1 MQAPARKGRVR
12 LTEDGPAETE
22 IPMGLRKYRPNAVLI
37 PDDCPIRREFS
48 AAGRTNVPPG
58 AAELRDY
65 DSRTV
70 FYDVFRC
77 DDGRTVTA
85 LGPRP
90 LNLWSEVARM
100 RIFCEGESLACRRE
114 LYGKTCAVTIP
125 LGDDFRER
133 NPLALEFVFPSFT
146 ARVEVPRPESY
157 GAHASHVCL
166 LTLQKDNPLPWI
178 EEWCLWHA
186 RLHGI
191 SRIVIYDNGSRNLRE
206 VEVLLDGLGDDV
218 DAVLVDWPFPYGPAN
233 RGRHRFCQ
241 EGALNHYRMLIG
253 RSDAWCLNLDVDEY
267 LVTNAEKTLRRRL
280 KEYEKDAMSVV
291 LVDSWIVPGFLGQ
304 PEVDLRRVGT
314 YSVRERTP
322 RGRGLK
328 YLFRPR
334 EVRYNKVHAAWPRNR
349 MFDVFVTF
357 PRLHMRLM
365 KFFCTYLFRRLAKHE
380 LLSRLY
386 SKRVAV
392 RYVLSDEM
400 RFYHFRGLY
409 TNWKPAVVNADREI
423 RTPDPKR
430 HVEDPR
436 IRRLALRVK
445 PGRAGVAAQPEEKR
459 NARTARGGSRG
470 GAAQDDPPPAG
481 AAT

>member
-1 MQAPARKGRVR
+1 
-12 LTEDGPAETE
+12 
-22 IPMGLRKYRPNAVLI
+22 MGLRKYQPNAVLI
-37 PDDCPIRREFS
+37 PDDYPLRREFS
-48 AAGRTNVPPG
+48 AAGKTNVPPD

-70 FYDVFRC
+70 FYDVFRYG
-77 DDGRTVTA
+77 DGRTVTA
-85 LGPRP
+85 LGPPP
-90 LNLWSEVARM
+90 LNLWSEVARV
-100 RIFCEGESLACRRE
+100 RIFCEGESLPCRRRR
-114 LYGKTCAVTIP
+114 YGKICVVAIP
-125 LGDDFRER
+125 LGDGFRER
-133 NPLALEFVFPSFT
+133 NALTLEFVFPSFKAT
-146 ARVEVPRPESY
+146 VEVPPPDSH

-166 LTLQKDNPLPWI
+166 LTLQRDNPIPWI
-178 EEWCLWHA
+178 EEWCLWHS

-191 SRIVIYDNGSRNLRE
+191 SRIVIYDNGSRNLDE
-206 VEVLLDGLGDDV
+206 VEVLLGGLGDGVDV
-218 DAVLVDWPFPYGPAN
+218 VLVNWPFPYGPASG
-233 RGRHRFCQ
+233 GRNRFCQ
-241 EGALNHYRMLIG
+241 EGALNHYRMLVG

-267 LVTNAEKTLRRRL
+267 LVTNAGRTLRQRL
-280 KEYEKDAMSVV
+280 EEYEKDATSVV

-304 PEVDLRRVGT
+304 PETGLRRVGT

-328 YLFRPR
+328 YIFRPR
-334 EVRYNKVHAAWPRNR
+334 EVRYNKVHVAWPGNR
-349 MFDVFVTF
+349 MLDAFATF

-365 KFFCTYLFRRLAKHE
+365 KFFCTHVFRRLAKHE

-392 RYVLSDEM
+392 RYILSDEM

-409 TNWKPAVVNADREI
+409 TNWKPAVVNADREM
-423 RTPDPKR
+423 RTPDPER

-445 PGRAGVAAQPEEKR
+445 PGRADVATQPEERR
-459 NARTARGGSRG
+459 NARAARGGSFGG
-470 GAAQDDPPPAG
+470 GADDDPPPAG